1 MSQEQIEEYEAHM
14 EEISNENQR
23 LNDQLRSRL
32 QEVQTWKNKFGEVEA
47 QLPLLA
53 QAQNECKNLREKF
66 AVEISTRTKLSET
79 IASLE
84 KDLSKAADME
94 QTLIKERGINKDLQR
109 EIERLNGSIRNLST
123 QNQDSVRKIQS
134 MEVQLK

>member
-1 MSQEQIEEYEAHM
+1 
-14 EEISNENQR
+14 
-23 LNDQLRSRL
+23 
-32 QEVQTWKNKFGEVEA
+32 
-47 QLPLLA
+47 
-53 QAQNECKNLREKF
+53 
-66 AVEISTRTKLSET
+66 
-79 IASLE
+79 
-84 KDLSKAADME
+84 ME